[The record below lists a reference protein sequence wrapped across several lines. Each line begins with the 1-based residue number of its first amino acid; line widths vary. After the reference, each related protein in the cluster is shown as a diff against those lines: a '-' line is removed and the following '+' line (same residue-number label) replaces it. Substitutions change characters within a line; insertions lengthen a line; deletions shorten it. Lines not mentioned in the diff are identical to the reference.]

1 MSSKHARLVAAVS
14 DAKEAQG
21 FTWKQIATMGGV
33 TQGTISSVI
42 NQGVTMKDERWRMI
56 CEGLGLDYDEIVADM
71 PVATASSVSPQADCH
86 LPHPGE
92 GKETAAKVQQDA
104 PVCCDTAA
112 DDGLLTIRADRD
124 SLFLLAMYTEGRL
137 AKDIEA
143 GMKVDPMKL
152 WGILDAL
159 KKIKDSTLA
168 PE

>member
-42 NQGVTMKDERWRMI
+42 NQGVTMKDERWKLI

-71 PVATASSVSPQADCH
+71 PVAAALSPADAGA
-86 LPHPGE
+86 LPEGE
-92 GKETAAKVQQDA
+92 PLKDAAEVQQDA
-104 PVCCDTAA
+104 PVCCDNAA

-159 KKIKDSTLA
+159 KKIKDA
-168 PE
+168 AI

>member
-42 NQGVTMKDERWRMI
+42 NQGVTMKDERWKLI

-71 PVATASSVSPQADCH
+71 PEPGKPLPIADAGI
-86 LPHPGE
+86 PAKGE
-92 GKETAAKVQQDA
+92 ALEDAAKVKQNEGT
-104 PVCCDTAA
+104 CCDSAEEN
-112 DDGLLTIRADRD
+112 GLVNVQANRD
-124 SLFLLAMYTEGRL
+124 SLFLLARYTEGRL
-137 AKDIEA
+137 AEDIEA

-159 KKIKDSTLA
+159 KKIKEKAIL
-168 PE
+168 PG